1 MEIKQRIFN
10 SKEQFLEF
18 RSKFRSLFNSR
29 KVVFNPDDFAVYA
42 TLRGRDP
49 SKGFTPITNVRKL
62 ANGQTAN
69 QAKVVCRDRLRVGA
83 SNEIQSILG
92 NDDLYEE
99 AVARTRELL
108 K

>member
-1 MEIKQRIFN
+1 MEARKLFAN
-10 SKEQFLEF
+10 KEKYLEF
-18 RSKFRSLFNSR
+18 RSKFRSSFNER
-29 KVVFNPDDFAVYA
+29 KVVFCMDDFAVYA

-49 SKGFTPITNVRKL
+49 NKGFTPITNGRKL
-62 ANGQTAN
+62 ANGQSAN
-69 QAKVVCRDRLRVGA
+69 QAKVRCRDRLRVGA

-99 AVARTRELL
+99 AVALTREAL